1 MHVRQVA
8 CALPFLFLTAACSG
22 ASADDVSVAEQ
33 ELRGHQPNYQK
44 MYDRYEG
51 RFVVETLTTTI
62 ARTGGLAGAPID
74 AEIYYPDGCE
84 RGGKGPKADEK
95 DWKHCKKGQKDT
107 DDGLMGRSREDFID
121 AFPMVPV
128 LQGGNVP
135 RAQYSEFAK
144 ELASYGFVVVVPD
157 LKQSFG
163 PPGSPQ
169 LFFTS
174 QWVANWVAN
183 DLTARDADAE
193 SPLAGIVDTSSM
205 GLTGHSFGA
214 AAASAV
220 VQGTCQPPFCFGPPF
235 AYQRPASLKAA
246 VLHGFQNCDPT
257 TGQCFYPNTTAA
269 PTAIVNGGLDDP
281 GAPTLSAYQSLEL
294 PRGLVVVDNANHFGL
309 TNQDLA
315 APGGP
320 NPEPNGLPQAES
332 IAATAR
338 WTAIWFATHLFGSEK
353 ATTLMQSG
361 EGVEGFSVTSE
372 L

>member
-8 CALPFLFLTAACSG
+8 CALPLLLLSAACGSAAPTDADVTAAS
-22 ASADDVSVAEQ
+22 Q
-33 ELRGHQPNYQK
+33 ELRHHQPNYQR
-44 MYDRYEG
+44 MYDKFDG
-51 RFVVETLTTTI
+51 DFNVASFTGTI
-62 ARTGGLAGAPID
+62 ARTGGLTGAPVEAD
-74 AEIYYPDGCE
+74 FYYPDGCGRAKPNDSE
-84 RGGKGPKADEK
+84 DKK
-95 DWKHCKKGQKDT
+95 WKRCKKAG
-107 DDGLMGRSREDFID
+107 GRTRADFAD

-157 LKQSFG
+157 LQQTFG
-163 PPGSPQ
+163 PPGSPA
-169 LFFTS
+169 LYFTS

-183 DLTARDADAE
+183 DLTARDADSS
-193 SPLAGIVDTSSM
+193 SPLSAIVDTASM

-246 VLHGFQNCDPT
+246 VLHGFQNCDPSA
-257 TGQCFYPNTTAA
+257 GQCFYPDTSAA
-269 PTAIVNGGLDDP
+269 PTAIINGGLDDP

-294 PRGLVVVDNANHFGL
+294 PRGLVVVDDANHFGL
-309 TNQDLA
+309 TNQDLS
-315 APGGP
+315 APGSP
-320 NPEPNGLPQAES
+320 NPEPNGLPQEES
-332 IAATAR
+332 IEATAR
-338 WTAIWFATHLFGSEK
+338 WTAIWFATHLSGDEDAMS
-353 ATTLMQSG
+353 LMESG
-361 EGVEGFSVTSE
+361 EAICGFSVTSE